1 MNDAHMQFGI
11 EQAKRAK
18 EQREKANM
26 KPAESTS
33 TNESTT
39 RESETRNHE
48 DIIETEVSIAIKN
61 IEEDKFSIFQAYN
74 SLLKNHPFIV
84 NTVQSAGMT
93 MRQFISLFDC
103 IQIIWLTFIFEV
115 LQALGVIISQAVS
128 FGNPKAL
135 LVDFNWIDWL
145 EVKVMVTI
153 TLVLIT
159 PTLLWFYGVLE
170 RAKLSVVVAVVVDQ
184 FIFSPLFT
192 AAIISSRLYLYNSVK
207 LGDIWPQLSPILPN
221 ALVSGW
227 CFWIPARFLILSLFP
242 PDFHLPVSSIFA
254 LLWNVVFAMILSA
267 KK

>member
-1 MNDAHMQFGI
+1 MNEI
-11 EQAKRAK
+11 
-18 EQREKANM
+18 
-26 KPAESTS
+26 
-33 TNESTT
+33 
-39 RESETRNHE
+39 E

-103 IQIIWLTFIFEV
+103 IQIILLTFIFEV

-128 FGNPKAL
+128 FGN
-135 LVDFNWIDWL
+135 FNWIDWL

-170 RAKLSVVVAVVVDQ
+170 RAKLSVAVAVVVDQ

-254 LLWNVVFAMILSA
+254 LLWNVVFAMILST